1 MAALNYP
8 GPFCRQIGIL
18 TDALISNVST
28 LPVLKGDELNKGVV
42 LELNEFRRSSNISW
56 EQFYSWLCALADNI
70 PPLHTVQV
78 KINRLE
84 SKLKELEKQT
94 ARCTL

>member
-8 GPFCRQIGIL
+8 GPFCKQIGIL

-42 LELNEFRRSSNISW
+42 LELSEFRRSSNIPW
-56 EQFYSWLCALADNI
+56 EQFYLWLKQLCALADNV
-70 PPLHTVQV
+70 PG
-78 KINRLE
+78 
-84 SKLKELEKQT
+84 
-94 ARCTL
+94 A